1 MLNCIG
7 MKETIDTVEY
17 ASLLYDFYGDL
28 LDEGKREVMDLYH
41 GDDLSLTEIA
51 EEMNMTRQ
59 GVHYILKKA
68 ENTLERYEERLGLIH
83 RWQENRVLGEKALAA
98 AESLLASK
106 ELDEEQRS
114 KIAFLRET
122 VRQLTE

>member
-68 ENTLERYEERLGLIH
+68 ENTLERYEERLGLIR

>member
-1 MLNCIG
+1 

-83 RWQENRVLGEKALAA
+83 RWQENRVLGEKALEA

>member
-83 RWQENRVLGEKALAA
+83 RWQDNRVLCEKALEA